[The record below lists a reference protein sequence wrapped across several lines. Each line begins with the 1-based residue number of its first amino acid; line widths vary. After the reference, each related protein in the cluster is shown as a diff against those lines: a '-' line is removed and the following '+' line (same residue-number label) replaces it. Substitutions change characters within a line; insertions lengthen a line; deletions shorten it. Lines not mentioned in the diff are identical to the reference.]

1 MRRRVLIVNADDFGY
16 SPSVNR
22 GIIAA
27 HEQGVVTS
35 ASLMVRWPGAADA
48 AAYARQH
55 PEFSMGLH
63 VDLGEWAC
71 SDGRWVARYEVV
83 PLGDG
88 PAVTAEVARQLIA
101 FRRLT
106 GQDPTHLDSHQHV
119 HRTGTERGA
128 TVRSVLL
135 ELARELSVP
144 LRGYTTTIHY
154 CGGFYGQ
161 TPEGVSRPGAIS
173 VESLLTILDSL
184 PSGVTEL
191 GCHPGD
197 ATDVETTYRS
207 DRTAELAV
215 LCDPRVRAAVAAM
228 GFELRS
234 FRDVAAGIGILF

>member
-1 MRRRVLIVNADDFGY
+1 MKKRVLIVNADDFGY

-27 HEQGVVTS
+27 HEQGIVTS
-35 ASLMVRWPGAADA
+35 ASLMVRWSSAADA

-55 PEFSMGLH
+55 PEFSVGLH

-71 SDGRWVARYEVV
+71 SGGRWVARYEVV
-83 PLGDG
+83 PLDDV

-106 GQDPTHLDSHQHV
+106 GQDPTHLDSHQHA
-119 HRTGTERGA
+119 HRMATKQSA

-135 ELARELSVP
+135 ELARELEVP
-144 LRGYTTTIHY
+144 LRGYTTRIHY
-154 CGGFYGQ
+154 CGRFYGQ
-161 TPEGVSRPGAIS
+161 TPEGVPRPGTIS
-173 VESLLTILDSL
+173 VESLLTILESL
-184 PSGVTEL
+184 APGITEL

-197 ATDVETTYRS
+197 VTDADTTYRS
-207 DRTAELAV
+207 ERTAEVAV

-234 FRDVAAGIGILF
+234 FRDVTAGIDILF